1 LCIGWIRYGTHP
13 VISNTFLLTIS
24 RHPRLAVW
32 KIGTLLRES
41 PRALTSY
48 VAHQSAKTGRVGD
61 MKLAKILACSWTLAL
76 LAWATDAD
84 SINVSTPGTLNVP
97 RLEQKL
103 TFDHVK
109 EMALPPELSGK
120 LLKIDS
126 FLQRTPTDGSPVSE
140 KTEAYMGYTNEALYV
155 LFFAYDSDP
164 EHIRA
169 RLVRR
174 ELIDDDDQVGIML
187 DTFMDRRRAF
197 FFYTNPIG
205 VQQDGIL
212 ADGQDLDYS
221 WDGIWKVQARVTPQ
235 GYVALMEI
243 PFKTLRFGPDDIQ
256 KWGFLME
263 RDIRRRSEFAF
274 FPHISIKN
282 QGFIRQGGSIAG
294 MAEINRS
301 RNLQLIPY
309 VSSRSFRFVQDPT
322 ATGKAIE
329 SNRAEIN
336 VGLDTKYVIAN
347 RFTIDATAN
356 PDFAQVESDDPQV
369 TANQRFEVFFKEK
382 RPFFLEN
389 ADYFQ
394 TPINLV
400 FTRRI
405 IDPNYGVR
413 LTGKAAGWSLGGFVA
428 DDRSPGLRVGTTDP
442 LHDKSSRYAIA
453 RVYRDLWNGS
463 NVGLLYTQRSLSSS
477 GLSTCDFTDCM
488 VKDNKV
494 IAGDFNLNISQAWNF
509 AGQFA
514 HSRTDSSDLG
524 GYTGSSFQLD
534 AFRSGR
540 NLNLSASITDTSP
553 EFLTT
558 TGFFRRPDIREF
570 HFSGNYMFRREFGAL
585 LSQGPTLDAF
595 EFTKHNGD
603 QAEYFYQFGYNANF
617 KGQSSLRVYHF
628 YGKET
633 LYPSDFD
640 TITGHTVIPYWRTG
654 INATLAYFKPVILKL
669 HVGTGP
675 TQNYFPA
682 TGQPVQVRR
691 DLAEAGFTLKSIPGL
706 TIENTYLLQ
715 RMRDRHVDAGVF
727 TNHIIRSKWNY
738 QFSRE
743 FSLRVTGQYEGLLS
757 NPALSSLEKS
767 KRLTGDVLFTYL
779 LHPGTAVYAGYS
791 SGLVDP
797 DPTVNPALAP
807 RRFINDSR
815 TLFFKVSY
823 LFGF

>member
-1 LCIGWIRYGTHP
+1 
-13 VISNTFLLTIS
+13 
-24 RHPRLAVW
+24 
-32 KIGTLLRES
+32 
-41 PRALTSY
+41 
-48 VAHQSAKTGRVGD
+48 
-61 MKLAKILACSWTLAL
+61 
-76 LAWATDAD
+76 
-84 SINVSTPGTLNVP
+84 
-97 RLEQKL
+97 
-103 TFDHVK
+103 
-109 EMALPPELSGK
+109 
-120 LLKIDS
+120 
-126 FLQRTPTDGSPVSE
+126 
-140 KTEAYMGYTNEALYV
+140 
-155 LFFAYDSDP
+155 
-164 EHIRA
+164 
-169 RLVRR
+169 
-174 ELIDDDDQVGIML
+174 ML

-197 FFYTNPIG
+197 FFYTNPLG

-221 WDGIWKVQARVTPQ
+221 WDGIWKVQAQVTPQ
-235 GYVALMEI
+235 GYVVLMEI
-243 PFKTLRFGPDDIQ
+243 PFKTLRFGPEQIQ

-274 FPHISIKN
+274 FPHVSIKR
-282 QGFIRQGGSIAG
+282 QGFIRQGGSLTG
-294 MAEINRS
+294 MEEINRS

-322 ATGKAIE
+322 VTGKAQE
-329 SNRAEIN
+329 FSRAEIN
-336 VGLDTKYVIAN
+336 VGMDTKYVIAN

-356 PDFAQVESDDPQV
+356 PDFAQVESDDPQI

-428 DDRSPGLRVGTTDP
+428 DDRSPGQRVAETDP

-453 RVYRDLWNGS
+453 RAYRSLWNGS
-463 NVGLLYTQRSLSSS
+463 TVGVLYTQRTLGTAAGSSC
-477 GLSTCDFTDCM
+477 TFTDCL
-488 VKDNKV
+488 VNDNKV
-494 IAGDFNLNISQAWNF
+494 AAADFNFNISQAWNV

-514 HSRTDSSDLG
+514 HSLTGSRDLG
-524 GYTGSSFQLD
+524 DYNGSSFQLD
-534 AFRSGR
+534 AFRAGN
-540 NLNLSASITDTSP
+540 NLNMNASFTDTTAG
-553 EFLTT
+553 FLTT
-558 TGFFRRPDIREF
+558 TGFFRRPDIREI
-570 HFSGNYMFRREFGAL
+570 HLGGNYMFRKQMGLL
-585 LSQGPTLDAF
+585 LSQGPTLDVY

-603 QAEYFYQFGYNANF
+603 QAQAEFTVGYNANF
-617 KGQSSLRVYHF
+617 KGQSSVRLYHLH
-628 YGKET
+628 GKET
-633 LYPSDFD
+633 LYPTDFGS
-640 TITGHTVIPYWRTG
+640 IVGHTVVPYWRTG
-654 INATLAYFKPVILKL
+654 INVTWAYFKPVILK
-669 HVGTGP
+669 VNVSTGP

-682 TGQPVQVRR
+682 IGAPVQVRG
-691 DLAEAGFTLKSIPGL
+691 DFAEAGFTLKSIPGL
-706 TIENTYLLQ
+706 TVENTYLMN
-715 RMRDRHVDAGVF
+715 RTRDRHIDAGVF
-727 TNHIIRSKWNY
+727 TNHIMRSKWNY

-743 FSLRVTGQYEGLLS
+743 FSLRVTGQYEALLS
-757 NPALSSLEKS
+757 NPALSSLQKS
-767 KRLTGDVLFTYL
+767 KRLTGDLLFTYL